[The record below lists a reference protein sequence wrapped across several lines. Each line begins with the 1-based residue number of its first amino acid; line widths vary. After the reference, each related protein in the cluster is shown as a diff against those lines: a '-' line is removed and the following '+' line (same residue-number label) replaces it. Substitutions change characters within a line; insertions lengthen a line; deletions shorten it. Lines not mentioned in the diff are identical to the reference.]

1 MTSSITQ
8 IKLLVLILS
17 LCLTSPIIKIRTQF
31 PILVCLLGRYHDEDR
46 VVSNSSYSTFKITE
60 KEIVRSTCQSS
71 RMTIIGI
78 ENFKALKQEPNQI
91 PTDGKKKKVTL
102 WREIERSTDEDWWIG
117 SWRFER
123 ETHLRVWT
131 EWVKERKKKMVKEIE
146 ELEERERERERE
158 KTELIHADLIE
169 E

>member
-1 MTSSITQ
+1 
-8 IKLLVLILS
+8 
-17 LCLTSPIIKIRTQF
+17 
-31 PILVCLLGRYHDEDR
+31 
-46 VVSNSSYSTFKITE
+46 
-60 KEIVRSTCQSS
+60 
-71 RMTIIGI
+71 MTIIGI

-91 PTDGKKKKVTL
+91 PTDGKKKKVIL
-102 WREIERSTDEDWWIG
+102 WREIERSTDESFDEDWWIG

-146 ELEERERERERE
+146 ELEERE